1 MFPEQFGLG
10 VGMRR
15 ISMGT
20 RDELLREVG
29 SRYRSAPRAE
39 KSRILTEFAEISGYH
54 RKHAERLLRCENVAV
69 RSRPRPERRVYDD
82 AVREALVVL
91 WEAADRI
98 CGKRLKP
105 LIPLLIPAMERN
117 GHLALDETV
126 RTRLLGISAASID
139 RVLAPVRMAGSGG
152 RPRRNGHSSA
162 VRRSVPIRTYAD
174 WNDPAPGFMEADLVA
189 HGGPSA
195 SGNFVQ
201 TLTLTD
207 VATGWTECAPLLFRE
222 QRLLG
227 EVMTALR
234 SVLPFPLLGFDTDND
249 SVFMNETIK
258 AWCEGAQVTFTRS
271 RPYRKNDQAHVEQK
285 NGAVVRRMVGYHR
298 YAGIAAA
305 TELARL
311 YRSVRLFVNF
321 FQPSFKL
328 MEKTR
333 DGARVSK
340 RYHAPLTP
348 FQRVQAHSA
357 VSDSTK
363 QALTAQF
370 ETLDPVALLHDI
382 REAQARLVALADA
395 KPPAETDVADG
406 VDVEQFLEGLRHAW
420 KEGEVRPTSRRKP
433 SAPRGRRRPDPLA
446 KVTADLR
453 AWFDADMARTGR
465 ELLSKLQFAHP
476 EAYPDGLLR
485 TVQRRLKIWRA
496 AIASELVF
504 GPNHGATNLMPP
516 GALRDVEAS
525 RAGGHQYPTVALAS
539 PNENRQEHLAE
550 ATA

>member
-1 MFPEQFGLG
+1 
-10 VGMRR
+10 
-15 ISMGT
+15 MGT
-20 RDELLREVG
+20 RDELLKAVAV
-29 SRYRSAPRAE
+29 RYRSSTCTE
-39 KSRILTEFAEISGYH
+39 KGRILTEFAEISGYH
-54 RKHAERLLRCENVAV
+54 RKHAERLLPCDDVAV
-69 RSRPRPERRVYDD
+69 RPRPERRVYDD

-98 CGKRLKP
+98 RGKRLKA
-105 LIPLLIPAMERN
+105 LLPLLIPAMERN

-126 RTRLLGISAASID
+126 RIRLLGISAVSID
-139 RVLAPVRMAGSGG
+139 RVLAPVRMASSGG

-162 VRRSVPIRTYAD
+162 VRRSEPIRTYAD

-195 SGNFVQ
+195 SGSFVQ

-207 VATGWTECAPLLFRE
+207 VAIGWTECAPLLFRE

-227 EVMTALR
+227 EVMTAMR

-249 SVFMNETIK
+249 GVFMNETIK
-258 AWCEGAQVTFTRS
+258 AWCEAAQVTFTRS

-285 NGAVVRRMVGYHR
+285 NGAVVRRMVGYRR

-328 MEKTR
+328 MERTR
-333 DGARVSK
+333 DGARVSN

-348 FQRVQAHSA
+348 FQRVQAHPA

-370 ETLDPVALLHDI
+370 EVLDPVALLHDI

-395 KPPAETDVADG
+395 NPADDIDVADG
-406 VDVEQFLEGLRHAW
+406 VEVAQFLEGLRHAW
-420 KEGEVRPTSRRKP
+420 KEGEVRPTTRRKP

-446 KVTADLR
+446 KVTDDLR
-453 AWFDADMARTGR
+453 ALFDADMAQTGR
-465 ELLSKLQFAHP
+465 ELLSQLQFAHP

-496 AIASELVF
+496 AIARELVF
-504 GPNHGATNLMPP
+504 GASHGAYDLIPP

-525 RAGGHQYPTVALAS
+525 RAGGNENPTVVMAS
-539 PNENRQEHLAE
+539 PKENNQEHLAE

>member
-1 MFPEQFGLG
+1 
-10 VGMRR
+10 MRR

-20 RDELLREVG
+20 RDELLKAVAA
-29 SRYRSAPRAE
+29 RYRSGTRAE
-39 KSRILTEFAEISGYH
+39 KGRILAEFAEISGYH
-54 RKHAERLLRCENVAV
+54 RKHAERLLRRGEVV
-69 RSRPRPERRVYDD
+69 DRSLPRPERRVYDV

-105 LIPLLIPAMERN
+105 LIPILISAMERH

-126 RTRLLGISAASID
+126 RSRLLRISAASID
-139 RVLAPVRMAGSGG
+139 RVLAPMRATGSGG
-152 RPRRNGHSSA
+152 KPRRNGHVSA

-174 WNDPAPGFMEADLVA
+174 WNDPEPGFMEADLVA

-195 SGNFVQ
+195 RGSFVQ

-234 SVLPFPLLGFDTDND
+234 SVLLFPLLGFDTDND

-258 AWCEGAQVTFTRS
+258 DWCEAAQVTFTRS

-285 NGAVVRRMVGYHR
+285 NGAVVRRMVGYRR

-311 YRSVRLFVNF
+311 YRSMRLYVNF

-328 MEKTR
+328 MEKIR

-348 FQRVQAHSA
+348 FQRVRAHPA
-357 VSDSTK
+357 VSDAAK
-363 QALTAQF
+363 DALAAQF
-370 ETLDPVALLHDI
+370 EALDPVVLLLDI
-382 REAQARLVALADA
+382 REAQARLVEIADA
-395 KPPAETDVADG
+395 NPSAESDLAAKAE
-406 VDVEQFLEGLRHAW
+406 VEQFLSGLRHAW
-420 KEGEVRPTSRRKP
+420 KEGEVRPTSQRKP
-433 SAPRGRRRPDPLA
+433 ITPRGRRRPDPLA
-446 KVTADLR
+446 KVTNDLR
-453 AWFDADMARTGR
+453 AWFDEDMAQSGS
-465 ELLSKLQFAHP
+465 ELLSRLQIAHP
-476 EAYPDGLLR
+476 NVYPDGLLR

-496 AIASELVF
+496 ARARELVF
-504 GPNHGATNLMPP
+504 GTNHGIPDPMSPD
-516 GALRDVEAS
+516 ALRNVEVAHV
-525 RAGGHQYPTVALAS
+525 RGRRDPTVEL
-539 PNENRQEHLAE
+539 PPQNEIREEHLAE
-550 ATA
+550 ATTRSLRNIPG